1 MNEWDELYI
10 SIVLKYVK
18 KNKPTSEGFQKYVD
32 KMSYGSEIEGE
43 DHEGVFRNKKMI
55 TANEDDVL
63 ILTDFGET
71 ILNNIQFKK
80 IKDAV
85 QIFVPIGA
93 LMITTV
99 TLVYSI
105 RVGF

>member
-1 MNEWDELYI
+1 
-10 SIVLKYVK
+10 
-18 KNKPTSEGFQKYVD
+18 
-32 KMSYGSEIEGE
+32 
-43 DHEGVFRNKKMI
+43 MI
-55 TANEDDVL
+55 TAGEDDNL

-71 ILNNIQFKK
+71 ILNNIQFKR

-85 QIFVPIGA
+85 QIFAPIGA

-105 RVGF
+105 IVGF

>member
-18 KNKPTSEGFQKYVD
+18 KNEPTSEEFQKYVD
-32 KMSYGSEIEGE
+32 KMSYGFEIEGE
-43 DHEGVFRNKKMI
+43 DHEDIFRNKKMM
-55 TANEDDVL
+55 TAGENDEL

-71 ILNNIQFKK
+71 ILNNIQFKRF
-80 IKDAV
+80 KDAV

-93 LMITTV
+93 LLITTA

-105 RVGF
+105 IVGF